1 MTVTTTMVEEAL
13 PHWDLS
19 NVYPGLET
27 ESFRQAVDDLNRQLD
42 KLDAFLDQHAI
53 ARGRP
58 PVEAALLMAG
68 VEGYLE
74 RMNVTLD
81 LSGTL
86 GAYVRSFVTTDS
98 YDTTARR
105 WLSKL
110 DQSGVRLRQQ
120 GTRFDGWLG
129 DNAAGLPALLA
140 QPGPAQAHAFILR
153 ETAEQSRYMMSEAEE
168 GLAAEL
174 ALSGASAWG
183 KLQGTLSSQ
192 LSVPFARDSA
202 HSSRRELLP
211 MAALQNLSWHDPDA
225 GVRKRAFEAELAGWE
240 SVREPLAACL
250 NGVKGANATLNQ
262 RRGRTSA
269 LHNALDQS
277 RLDRATL
284 DAMLGAMQDS
294 FPAFRRYLRA
304 KAARLGQTALPWW
317 DIFAPVVPAATGGA
331 SASVGE
337 RHFSFAQTEDFIV
350 QQFGQFSGRL
360 AGLAQRAFANHWIDA
375 QPRAG
380 KRGGA
385 FCMWLPGVRE
395 SRLLCNFD
403 GTLDQLSTVAHE
415 LGHAFHNECLADK
428 PALQSTT
435 PMTLAETASTF
446 CETLV
451 TEAALAVST
460 SPAEELSIL
469 ETFLIGAT
477 QIVVDISSRFMF
489 EQEVFERRAQ
499 AELSADDFCEIMLRA
514 QRATYGD
521 GLDGRYLHPYM
532 WAWKPHYYRAE
543 LSFYNFPYA
552 FGLLF
557 GTGLY
562 AQYQARGP
570 AFVAD
575 YEALLAST
583 GQAAPAELA
592 ARFGIDLRRPE
603 FWRESLAVIER
614 RIDRYLEL

>member
-1 MTVTTTMVEEAL
+1 MTTLETVQETL

-19 NVYPGLET
+19 NVYPSLEAEAFQRDVT
-27 ESFRQAVDDLNRQLD
+27 ALNRQLD
-42 KLDAFLDQHAI
+42 DLDAFLNAHHV
-53 ARGRP
+53 ARGAT
-58 PVEAALLMAG
+58 PVSAG
-68 VEGYLE
+68 ELKSAVDGYLE
-74 RMNVTLD
+74 RTNAALT

-98 YDTTARR
+98 YNSAARR
-105 WLSKL
+105 WLSL
-110 DQSGVRLRQQ
+110 LEQSSVRLRQQ

-140 QPGPAQAHAFILR
+140 QPGPGQAHAFFLR

-168 GLAAEL
+168 ALAADL
-174 ALSGASAWG
+174 SLSGPSAWS
-183 KLQGTLSSQ
+183 KLQGTVSSQ
-192 LSVPFARDSA
+192 LSVPFQRNG
-202 HSSRRELLP
+202 HIEQLP
-211 MAALQNLSWHDPDA
+211 ITALQNIAWHDPDGA
-225 GVRKRAFEAELAGWE
+225 VRKRAYEAEVAAWA

-250 NGVKGANATLNQ
+250 NGVKGANGTLNR
-262 RRGRTSA
+262 RRGRANA
-269 LHNALDQS
+269 LHTSLDQS
-277 RLDRATL
+277 RLDTATL
-284 DAMLGAMQDS
+284 DAMLGAMRDS
-294 FPAFRRYLRA
+294 FPVFRRYLRA
-304 KAARLGQTALPWW
+304 KAARLGQEALPWW
-317 DIFAPVVPAATGGA
+317 DLMAPVVPAGA
-331 SASVGE
+331 GE
-337 RHFSFAQTEDFIV
+337 RHFSFAEAETFIV

-360 AGLAQRAFANHWIDA
+360 AGLAQRAFANRWIDA
-375 QPRAG
+375 EPRAG

-385 FCMWLPGVRE
+385 FCMWVPGVRE

-415 LGHAFHNECLADK
+415 LGHAFHNECETGLL
-428 PALQSTT
+428 PLQTLT

-451 TEAALAVST
+451 TEAALAAAA

-469 ETFLIGAT
+469 ETSLIGAT
-477 QIVVDISSRFMF
+477 QIVVDITSRFLF

-521 GLDGRYLHPYM
+521 GLDQRYLHPYM

-543 LSFYNFPYA
+543 LAFYNYPYA

-562 AQYQARGP
+562 ALYQSRGP

-583 GQAAPAELA
+583 GQASPAELA
-592 ARFGIDLRRPE
+592 ARFGIDIRQPQ
-603 FWRESLAVIER
+603 FWRDSLAVIER
-614 RIDRYLEL
+614 QIERYINL